1 MTLKADPGV
10 LYVHLAPQG
19 YFDKQDLA
27 INVGDTVE
35 ITGSKIAVDDN
46 TVFLASSV
54 KKGDK
59 TWQFLDPQG
68 IPYWSGRKW

>member
-1 MTLKADPGV
+1 MTLKADQGV
-10 LYVHLAPQG
+10 VYVHLGPQW

-35 ITGSKIAVDDN
+35 ITGSKIMVDGN
-46 TVFLASSV
+46 TLLLASSV

-59 TWQFLDPQG
+59 TWQFRDPQG
-68 IPYWSGRKW
+68 YPYWSGRRW